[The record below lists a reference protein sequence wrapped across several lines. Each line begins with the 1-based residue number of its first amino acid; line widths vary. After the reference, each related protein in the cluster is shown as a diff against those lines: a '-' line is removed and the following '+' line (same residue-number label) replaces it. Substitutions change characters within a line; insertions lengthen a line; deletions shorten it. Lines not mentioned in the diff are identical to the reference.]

1 MNVQQL
7 VDAIAAFDAHD
18 ALQSNLTLDDWKL
31 LAPYLS
37 VRFLKPGD
45 VLMQRGDAD
54 RELYILAEGE
64 LQVTVDSTV
73 LASLKPGT
81 VVGEGTFFSG
91 QPRSANVLASRTGV
105 AWALTWEKF
114 EAMSAKHPRLSLQL
128 VKGLAAVLA
137 VRMREALLV
146 GEFT

>member
-7 VDAIAAFDAHD
+7 VDAIAAFDSHD
-18 ALQSNLTLDDWKL
+18 ALHANLTREDWKL

-45 VLMQRGDAD
+45 VLMQRGDSD

-64 LQVTVDSTV
+64 LHVTVDTTV

-91 QPRSANVLASRTGV
+91 QPRSANVLASKVGV

-114 EAMSAKHPRLSLQL
+114 EAMSVKHPQLSLQL

>member
-18 ALQSNLTLDDWKL
+18 ALQANLTLDDWKL

-114 EAMSAKHPRLSLQL
+114 EAMSLKQPRLSLQL

>member
-18 ALQSNLTLDDWKL
+18 ALQSNLTIEDWKL

-114 EAMSAKHPRLSLQL
+114 EDMSAKHPRLSLQL

-137 VRMREALLV
+137 LRMREALLV

>member
-91 QPRSANVLASRTGV
+91 QPRSANVLASKAGV

-114 EAMSAKHPRLSLQL
+114 EAMSLKQPRLSLQL